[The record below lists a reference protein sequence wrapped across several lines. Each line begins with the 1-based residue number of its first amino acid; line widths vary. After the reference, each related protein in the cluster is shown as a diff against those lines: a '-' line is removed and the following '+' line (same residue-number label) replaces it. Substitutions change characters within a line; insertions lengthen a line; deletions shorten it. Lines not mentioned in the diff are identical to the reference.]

1 MVIQAE
7 RKNGKIKQL
16 ELPDSDL
23 TANAGVEDW
32 SATNDS
38 NPDNDGCVIF
48 ENSGSDEVKKGIY
61 IPKKN
66 IKMESYRALL
76 TKYDSI
82 PNIEKVPTIG
92 TSETLVPL
100 LVSAVNQIIDQIN
113 DLKDFAKEELENL

>member
-1 MVIQAE
+1 MILAE
-7 RKNGKIKQL
+7 KKTGKIKQL
-16 ELPDSDL
+16 EVEESDL
-23 TANAGVEDW
+23 ISNSGVEDW

-76 TKYDSI
+76 AKYDSI
-82 PNIEKVPTIG
+82 PNIEKVPTVG
-92 TSETLVPL
+92 TPETLVPL
-100 LVSAVNQIIDQIN
+100 LVPAVNQLIDFYN
-113 DLKDFAKEELENL
+113 DFKDFAKEELENL